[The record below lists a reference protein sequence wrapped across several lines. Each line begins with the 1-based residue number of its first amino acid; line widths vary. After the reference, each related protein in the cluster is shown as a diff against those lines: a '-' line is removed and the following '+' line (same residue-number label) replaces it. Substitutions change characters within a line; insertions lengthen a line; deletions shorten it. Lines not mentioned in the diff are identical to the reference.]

1 MATTAVRNASCL
13 LGRLRENYLAS
24 FESSTIFNGVWKYF
38 RPPSR
43 LRPSLTST
51 SARGAHFQFVPE
63 TPNPADGNKF
73 WSWQKYWMLWL
84 VAGPTEKMTLLQS
97 VTDALDIALTKVSHV
112 LIIFASSKCTPCF
125 TSRNVKKKT
134 FSLKITTPGFICC
147 YLWRGCCLWWGF
159 SLHSEHLLMGCTCTP
174 PSISTPGGSRRE
186 VREGQS
192 VQHPSLWTGT

>member
-24 FESSTIFNGVWKYF
+24 FKSSTIFNIVDGWYLKYF
-38 RPPSR
+38 SSSSR

-63 TPNPADGNKF
+63 TPNPADGSTF

-97 VTDALDIALTKVSHV
+97 VTDALDIALTKVSHA
-112 LIIFASSKCTPCF
+112 LILFAGFKCTSCF
-125 TSRNVKKKT
+125 TSGIVREKKHFHWKV
-134 FSLKITTPGFICC
+134 LPLGFICC
-147 YLWRGCCLWWGF
+147 YLWRGCCLWWSL
-159 SLHSEHLLMGCTCTP
+159 SLHSEHL
-174 PSISTPGGSRRE
+174 
-186 VREGQS
+186 
-192 VQHPSLWTGT
+192 